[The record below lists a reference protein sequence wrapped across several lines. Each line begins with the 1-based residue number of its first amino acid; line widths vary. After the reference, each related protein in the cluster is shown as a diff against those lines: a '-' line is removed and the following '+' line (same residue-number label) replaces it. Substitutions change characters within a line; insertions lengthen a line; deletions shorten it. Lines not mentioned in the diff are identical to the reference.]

1 MRFSGTEFNRHTWAL
16 GSIHNI
22 TKRKHTHKNPSF
34 FWACTL
40 SAPTDISPTQKAFCL
55 LEGGIFLWDRV
66 LRIQALWMPYIE
78 KITNFWS
85 WYHLPSA
92 QSTDMYH
99 PAYIM
104 CCWAFPFLLLRLSTN
119 YQLNNEPTQIFFYFF
134 FNTWMHLETS
144 YLDWSLSGSYS
155 LTLASILD
163 LRPKKG
169 NNRKRKKWEPKIP
182 GFHLT
187 WPWGPENQMCVFS
200 WEVWSRCSFKCLL
213 PLKGRGESC
222 DNHWGN
228 GSDLGLSPYGTVRTQ
243 PVNGEVPFPY
253 QSPLEV
259 LPYSWPLKNRVL
271 NISEDKTRP

>member
-1 MRFSGTEFNRHTWAL
+1 MENDWQCDLVVQSLTDAHGHWVPSTTPQKENTHKKTPPFSGPAL
-16 GSIHNI
+16 SLHLLIYLPPRKLFVCLREVFSCETGSQH
-22 TKRKHTHKNPSF
+22 
-34 FWACTL
+34 
-40 SAPTDISPTQKAFCL
+40 
-55 LEGGIFLWDRV
+55 
-66 LRIQALWMPYIE
+66 IQALWMPYIE

-85 WYHLPSA
+85 WRHLPSA

-104 CCWAFPFLLLRLSTN
+104 CCWGFPFLLLRLSTN
-119 YQLNNEPTQIFFYFF
+119 YQLNNEPTQIFFIYLF

-155 LTLASILD
+155 LTLAPIWD

-187 WPWGPENQMCVFS
+187 WPWGPENQMCVSS
-200 WEVWSRCSFKCLL
+200 WKVWSRCSFKHLL

-228 GSDLGLSPYGTVRTQ
+228 GSDLGLLPCGTVRTQ
-243 PVNGEVPFPY
+243 SVNGEVPFPY
-253 QSPLEV
+253 QSTLEV
-259 LPYSWPLKNRVL
+259 LP
-271 NISEDKTRP
+271 